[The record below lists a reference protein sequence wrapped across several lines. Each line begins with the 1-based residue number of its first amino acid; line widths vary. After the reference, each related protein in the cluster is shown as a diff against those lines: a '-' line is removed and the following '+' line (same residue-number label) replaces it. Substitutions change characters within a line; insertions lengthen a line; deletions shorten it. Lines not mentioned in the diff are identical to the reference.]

1 MSRRGGRRSDRA
13 QKDAPVVAT
22 LSLWGEAGAPPDY
35 DPGAV
40 TAPLEL
46 GQMAELE
53 GPPGGGGQREASATS
68 ERLQE
73 QLDLQVTSSPELGAA
88 TPELAAPSP
97 ERAPGSAAVVT
108 GSPDVAMGLD
118 DELVAPGEL
127 RPAAAAVVSTPVAR
141 APMTS
146 LRG

>member
-53 GPPGGGGQREASATS
+53 GPPGGGGSAK
-68 ERLQE
+68 RLPPARGFKNS
-73 QLDLQVTSSPELGAA
+73 LTCRSRPRPSW
-88 TPELAAPSP
+88 AP
-97 ERAPGSAAVVT
+97 
-108 GSPDVAMGLD
+108 
-118 DELVAPGEL
+118 L
-127 RPAAAAVVSTPVAR
+127 R
-141 APMTS
+141 
-146 LRG
+146 LN